1 MSLKKKNESSFI
13 GGNYAGKVQ
22 QMRKQWRQVRTKT
35 LSGGKYIHV
44 CIPKGGG
51 SSIAGEVKTKEK
63 GKNDTNTPDGRVYRK
78 S

>member
-1 MSLKKKNESSFI
+1 MPKSFETCVKR
-13 GGNYAGKVQ
+13 GGK
-22 QMRKQWRQVRTKT
+22 VRTKS
-35 LSGGKYIHV
+35 LSGNRFIHL

-63 GKNDTNTPDGRVYRK
+63 KGKNDTNTPDGRVYRK

>member
-1 MSLKKKNESSFI
+1 MPAKFDACVK
-13 GGNYAGKVQ
+13 GGGK
-22 QMRKQWRQVRTKT
+22 VRTKT
-35 LSGGKYIHV
+35 LGGRKYMHV

-51 SSIAGEVKTKEK
+51 SSVGGEVKTKEK